1 MIQIRKKIGN
11 KFALLVGAILIVFIG
26 IFLAFVSYTNEQRF
40 ISTMNENV
48 VVVKELIQN
57 IVYRPML
64 AGDNE
69 GTQKE
74 FSYFGKHRPDMQ
86 MYMSSFLGTVT
97 YSSKEL
103 KSKTPVSNL
112 NIPANVIKLMEEA
125 ITRNVQ
131 TTELISHKDKWFFVS
146 VNSIENEKDCYHCH
160 GSSKNILGQFTT
172 INDITPDMAKLR
184 EATYII
190 LGLGCVTIIAMI
202 LLVRFS
208 TAKIIVK
215 RLTALRNSSIAIS
228 EGDLDAPLILS
239 GADELYDVSHNI
251 ERMVLGMKKEIGF
264 TQGLLHGIPVPY
276 IVIDS
281 EQKVLAC
288 NQPLLTNFDD
298 DGVPEDYIGKDLSFF
313 LDPKGTR
320 NRILRELLLSEEPIK
335 GESVAYRDR
344 KGTFKYCIADISM
357 LHDLDNKR
365 IGSFAVYVDIT
376 EVRKQENIVK
386 EQNET
391 IFVNANSAKEVSESV
406 AENTSLL
413 LTQVTTAHTATTNI
427 LNSTQNAVMA
437 CEEMRT
443 GASNVTAQALQSSD
457 MATEASN
464 EATAGVKIVQQALDC
479 SEQVMRQV
487 QSLVKDMEELGV
499 QASEIT
505 RIISVIDEIA
515 GQTNLLALNA
525 AIEAARAG
533 ESGRG
538 FAVVADEVRKLAE
551 KTQEATGHVNTTV
564 TVILNGITK
573 GSQGAD
579 KTLEL
584 MQEATVF
591 SKQSEEALQR
601 IKDVIVDTASTMDNM
616 AQATREQ
623 AGTVELMSK
632 DVNAINGIASET
644 LEAMD
649 IADKAVEELGTIT
662 KQLDGIIANMTNTVK
677 NS

>member
-11 KFALLVGAILIVFIG
+11 KFALLVGAMMIVILGVF
-26 IFLAFVSYTNEQRF
+26 LTFVSYTNEQRF
-40 ISTMNENV
+40 VSTMNKNV
-48 VVVKELIQN
+48 IVVKELIQN
-57 IVYRPML
+57 IVYRPMI
-64 AGDNE
+64 AGNNE
-69 GTQKE
+69 ATQKE
-74 FSYFGKHRPDMQ
+74 FSYFGEHRPETK

-97 YSSKEL
+97 YSTQDLE
-103 KSKTPVSNL
+103 SKTPVKKL
-112 NIPANVIKLMEEA
+112 DIPQSVIKLMEEA
-125 ITRNVQ
+125 TTKDIQ
-131 TTELISHKDKWFFVS
+131 KTELISDKDKWFFVS
-146 VNSIENEKDCYHCH
+146 VDSIKNEKACYHCH
-160 GSSKNILGQFTT
+160 GSSKAILGQFTT
-172 INDITPDMAKLR
+172 INDITPDMVKLR
-184 EATYII
+184 ETTYFII
-190 LGLGCVTIIAMI
+190 GLGCITILAMI
-202 LLVRFS
+202 LLVRYF
-208 TAKIIVK
+208 TTKIIVK
-215 RLTALRNSSIAIS
+215 RLTALRKSSIAIS

-239 GADELYDVSHNI
+239 GVDELYDVSHNI
-251 ERMVLGMKKEIGF
+251 ESMVLGMKKEIGF
-264 TQGLLHGIPVPY
+264 TQGLLNGIPVPY

-281 EQKVLAC
+281 DQIVLAC

-298 DGVPEDYIGKDLSFF
+298 DGVPEDYIGKDLSYF

-320 NRILRELLLSEEPIK
+320 NRILRELLLSENPIK

-344 KGTFKYCIADISM
+344 KGQFKYCIADISM
-357 LHDLDNKR
+357 LYDLDKKR

-376 EVRKQENIVK
+376 EVRRQEKIVT

-391 IFVNANSAKEVSESV
+391 ISVNANSAKNVSKSV
-406 AENTSLL
+406 SENTSLL
-413 LTQVTTAHTATTNI
+413 SAQVATAHSATTNI
-427 LNSTQNAVMA
+427 LSSTQNAVMA
-437 CEEMRT
+437 CNEMRT

-464 EATAGVKIVQQALDC
+464 EASEGANIVQQALDC

-487 QSLVKDMEELGV
+487 QSLVKDMAELGV

-533 ESGRG
+533 DSGRG

-573 GSQGAD
+573 GAKGAD

-601 IKDVIVDTASTMDNM
+601 IRDVIVNTVSTMDSM
-616 AQATREQ
+616 AKATHEQ
-623 AGTVELMSK
+623 AQIVELMVK
-632 DVNAINGIASET
+632 DVNEINNIAGET
-644 LEAMD
+644 LGAMD
-649 IADKAVEELGTIT
+649 IADKAVEDLDTIT
-662 KQLDGIIANMTNTVK
+662 KQLDDIIANMTNTLK
-677 NS
+677 N